1 MPATRAFAVV
11 NGTRL
16 AYEVAGA
23 GPPVV
28 LLHGLTVD
36 MRMWDDQFAPF
47 ATQHRV
53 VRYDLR
59 GFGQSDVP
67 REGEPYTHAADLR
80 ALLELLDIDQAALV
94 GLSMGG
100 IFATEFALTYPE
112 AASALVLADAALGGY
127 AFEPRFG
134 GALREVYRV
143 ARAEGP
149 ASARELWLSDELFAF
164 SQTLPDVAA
173 RLRAMVT
180 DYSFWNMLHRDPH
193 SAFEPPAIERL
204 HEIAAPT
211 LVIVGEHDIPDF
223 RAIADVYTAG
233 IRGARQAVVPAAG
246 HMTNLDNPA
255 AFNELVLAF
264 LAEATQ

>member
-1 MPATRAFAVV
+1 MPITRAFAAV

-16 AYEVAGA
+16 ACEVAGA

-47 ATQHRV
+47 ATRHTV
-53 VRYDLR
+53 IRYDLR
-59 GFGQSDVP
+59 GFGQSDPP

-80 ALLELLDIDQAALV
+80 ALLELLDIERAALV

-100 IFATEFALTYPE
+100 MFATEFALTYPQ
-112 AASALVLADAALGGY
+112 ATGALVLADAAMGGY
-127 AFEPRFG
+127 AFGPRFG
-134 GALREVYRV
+134 GTLSALYRV
-143 ARAEGP
+143 ARADGP
-149 ASARELWLSDELFAF
+149 AAARELWLGDELFAY

-193 SAFEPPAIERL
+193 SALQPPASERL
-204 HEIAAPT
+204 PEVAAPT
-211 LVIVGEHDIPDF
+211 LVLVGEHDIPDF
-223 RAIADVYTAG
+223 RAIADTYAAG
-233 IRGARQAVVPAAG
+233 IPGARQASIPAAG
-246 HMTNLDNPA
+246 HMSNMDNPA
-255 AFNELVLAF
+255 AFNQRVLAF
-264 LAEATQ
+264 LAETTQ

>member
-1 MPATRAFAVV
+1 MLADRSFAVV

-47 ATQHRV
+47 AARHRV
-53 VRYDLR
+53 IRYDLR
-59 GFGQSDVP
+59 GFGQSDPP

-80 ALLELLDIDQAALV
+80 ALLELLEIERAALV

-100 IFATEFALTYPE
+100 MFATEFALTFPE
-112 AASALVLADAALGGY
+112 ATSALVLADAALGGY
-127 AFEPRFG
+127 AFGPRFG
-134 GALREVYRV
+134 GTLSALYRV
-143 ARAEGP
+143 ARADGV
-149 ASARELWLSDELFAF
+149 AAARELWLGDELFAF

-193 SAFEPPAIERL
+193 SAFEPSASERL
-204 HEIAAPT
+204 REISTPT

-255 AFNELVLAF
+255 AFNDLVLAF
-264 LAEATQ
+264 LAETTQ